1 MDSTEQRDST
11 SNELVIVGTS
21 AGGVEALSVLVST
34 LPTDFP
40 APIILAQHLDPER
53 PSALGDILQRRAT
66 LPVEIIE
73 DHAVLQPGRIYV
85 VPSNTDV
92 RIEDGHIGLD
102 RSVERPRPSIDRL
115 LSSAALIYAERL
127 IAVILTGTGGDGAA
141 GAVDVK
147 NAGGVVVIQSPESAR
162 YPSMPSTIPPSIVDF
177 SVDIQEIGP
186 LLHDLLVGVEQPTP
200 PEQAGDVLQEIL
212 GLVGRQANIDFRPYK
227 STTILRRINRRM
239 TIVQRVTMRDYLA
252 YLGEHPEEVGEL
264 VNAFLINVTEFFR
277 DREAFDYLRDEVLPV
292 LIGEARQRD
301 RVLRLW
307 SAGCATGEEPYS
319 LAMLVAELLGEEL
332 PQWSIR
338 IFATDLDEA
347 AISFAR
353 SGVYTESVLKSVPQE
368 YRERYFEHLEY
379 GYRIARSLRQMVIFG
394 HQDLSRNAAF
404 PRIDLAV
411 CRNVLIYFTPAL
423 QEYVLSQFAFSL
435 GSSQGYLFLGK
446 AETIRPN
453 QAQFE
458 IVNKQWKVY
467 RCVAP
472 SPILALP
479 RRGAGEGTLPARA
492 RSASRAAPP
501 AATTSDR
508 LPAGVSPNTQ
518 NADLNQVRRAT
529 EYLLRFLPLG
539 VAVIDRSYRL
549 VTANAA
555 ARRLLGLREVGDEM
569 DFLHAVR
576 GLPYAEA
583 RNTIDA
589 VFRDRM
595 TLTLPEVELPTS
607 PGGIGRFLSFSFAL
621 MALDAGLPELAT
633 ISITDVTEQ
642 MQARRQLEASY
653 MEQERL
659 VTELAGTNQRLNDM
673 NKDLLDAN
681 EELQVTNEEMMLT
694 QEELQTAL
702 EEFESTNE
710 ELQATN
716 EELETNNEELQA
728 TNEELQTTNDEL
740 RARTIE
746 LQELMVV
753 LESERT
759 RLSEIVQLAPFYITV
774 LKGRE
779 LAVEA
784 FNPRYARLLEGR
796 TILGESFASVTE
808 HFYGV
813 DQTVIDLA
821 REVYHTDTTRT
832 TRRVLTDL
840 PNERGEMREHH
851 LVYTLVPTHDLVGR
865 VNGVVIYGV
874 DEPERSGTGE
884 RGGE

>member
-34 LPTDFP
+34 LPADFP

-53 PSALGDILQRRAT
+53 PSALGDILMRRAT

-115 LSSAALIYAERL
+115 LSSAALVYAERL

-147 NAGGVVVIQSPESAR
+147 DAGGVVVIQSPESAR

-177 SVDIQEIGP
+177 SVDIQDIGP
-186 LLHDLLVGVEQPTP
+186 LLHDLLVGAEP
-200 PEQAGDVLQEIL
+200 PPPPAEVGDVLQEIL
-212 GLVGRQANIDFRPYK
+212 DLVGRQANIDFRPYK

-239 TIVQRVTMRDYLA
+239 SIVQQSTMRNYLA
-252 YLGEHPEEVGEL
+252 YLEEHPEEVGEL

-277 DREAFDYLRDEVLPV
+277 DPEAFDYLRDEVLPT
-292 LIGEARQRD
+292 LIEEARQRD

-319 LAMLVAELLGEEL
+319 LAMLVAELVGEEL
-332 PQWSIR
+332 PQWSVR

-353 SGVYTESVLKSVPQE
+353 SGVYTENALKSVPEE

-394 HQDLSRNAAF
+394 NQDLSRSAAF

-435 GSSQGYLFLGK
+435 GSNRGYLFLGK

-453 QAQFE
+453 QAHFE

-467 RCVAP
+467 RCTAP
-472 SPILALP
+472 SPLMALP
-479 RRGAGEGTLPARA
+479 RRGAGGERPLT
-492 RSASRAAPP
+492 RSSPRGAALDPP
-501 AATTSDR
+501 TNEK
-508 LPAGVSPNTQ
+508 LPAGASPGAQ

-555 ARRLLGLREVGDEM
+555 SRRLLGLREVSEGM

-576 GLPYAEA
+576 GLPYSEA

-595 TLTLPEVELPTS
+595 ALTLPEVELPTS
-607 PGGIGRFLSFSFAL
+607 PSGEGRFLSLSFAL
-621 MALDAGLPELAT
+621 MALDAGLPQLAT

-642 MQARRQLEASY
+642 VQVRRQLEASY

-673 NKDLLDAN
+673 NKDLMDAN

-746 LQELMVV
+746 LQELMVI

-774 LKGRE
+774 LRGRN
-779 LAVEA
+779 LTVEA

-796 TILGESFASVTE
+796 TIVGESFASVTE

-813 DQTVIDLA
+813 DYTVIDLA

-840 PNERGEMREHH
+840 PNESGEMREHY
-851 LVYTLVPTHDLVGR
+851 LVYTLVPIHDVMGR

-884 RGGE
+884 S